1 MFKEPVV
8 YKEIKKETL
17 DQTKEIVG
25 DKKPRTE
32 HREISVDNININID
46 YEWIARNSTFQTL
59 WVEIIKHHFPNKF
72 KGVNTRTT
80 GKKMA
85 SQFNKKLKEVN
96 KDLDAVEMMK
106 KNKAPD
112 YMKVM
117 SEFKGLLTKQKV
129 KVENGTN

>member
-1 MFKEPVV
+1 MSSLRELAKQKLAEQ
-8 YKEIKKETL
+8 KET
-17 DQTKEIVG
+17 KETVR
-25 DKKPRTE
+25 DKKPQTE
-32 HREISVDNININID
+32 HSKVSVDNIDID

-72 KGVNTRTT
+72 KGVSTRTT

-96 KDLDAVEMMK
+96 KDLDAVEIMK
-106 KNKAPD
+106 NNKAPD

-117 SEFKGLLTKQKV
+117 SEFKGLLAKQKV
-129 KVENGTN
+129 KIENGTN